1 MKSHLLKLESDRHLG
16 QSSKDFGFLVSDQ
29 RSNIQPIRY
38 DALATL
44 LAACVLVNAV
54 EELIA
59 GSWLQVLFCQLWPS
73 SGLIIVLL
81 FLPACLCLS
90 NNRPHALYAIPL
102 CTGCRRAKAGLNW
115 CRQYPLARLHLRLHC
130 ERPLCSQH

>member
-81 FLPACLCLS
+81 LHNFSCLHAFACLTTDHMHYTPYLS
-90 NNRPHALYAIPL
+90 VRVVDVQ
-102 CTGCRRAKAGLNW
+102 
-115 CRQYPLARLHLRLHC
+115 RQA
-130 ERPLCSQH
+130 